1 MQLMIYSVPPKVG
14 SCGESCAILLTF
26 ARDNV
31 GALCVAHVNSKV
43 LTMLAD
49 QSFNLAALAYFLVT
63 WMSYGRYAKTRAKRG
78 VKPSLS
84 RAMRRHRILW
94 AQRMLDRENR
104 IIDASLLANQ
114 ERVVAFFAS
123 ATLIIVAAVL
133 TALSRSEE
141 LQTLAGHISPAGAIS
156 VQQIELKLLVLLLI
170 FVYAFFK
177 ITWALRQYGFA
188 SVLVGSA
195 PMPDEP
201 IGAQARERFAFNLAR
216 LMDAAGH
223 DNNSCLRAY
232 YFALAVVFW
241 FAGDL
246 AFIVATTGVVGVL
259 ANREFR
265 SNTVAKILRAEVTY
279 AASQALSGE

>member
-1 MQLMIYSVPPKVG
+1 MVFDSLID
-14 SCGESCAILLTF
+14 F
-26 ARDNV
+26 
-31 GALCVAHVNSKV
+31 
-43 LTMLAD
+43 
-49 QSFNLAALAYFLVT
+49 AALAYFLFAWVGY
-63 WMSYGRYAKTRAKRG
+63 SRYAKNRAQRG

-94 AQRMLDRENR
+94 AQRMLERENR

-114 ERVVAFFAS
+114 ERIVGFFAS

-133 TALSRSEE
+133 TALSRAEE
-141 LQTLAGHISPAGAIS
+141 LEVLARHVSPGGDISL
-156 VQQIELKLLVLLLI
+156 QQIELKLLVLLLI

-188 SVLVGSA
+188 SVLAGSA

-201 IGAQARERFAFNLAR
+201 IGREARERFAFNFAR

-241 FAGDL
+241 FAGGL
-246 AFIVATTGVVGVL
+246 AFALVTTVVVLVL

-265 SNTVAKILRAEVTY
+265 SSTVAKILRAEVAY
-279 AASQALSGE
+279 QVDQGDVAG

>member
-1 MQLMIYSVPPKVG
+1 MLGSISNDLLAPQGDYMVVDPLM
-14 SCGESCAILLTF
+14 TF
-26 ARDNV
+26 
-31 GALCVAHVNSKV
+31 S
-43 LTMLAD
+43 
-49 QSFNLAALAYFLVT
+49 ALAYFLLA
-63 WMSYGRYAKTRAKRG
+63 WLGYSHYAKKRAQRG

-84 RAMRRHRILW
+84 RAMRRHRVLW

-114 ERVVAFFAS
+114 ERIVGFFAS
-123 ATLIIVAAVL
+123 ATLIILAAVL
-133 TALSRSEE
+133 TALSRAEE
-141 LQTLAGHISPAGAIS
+141 LQVLARHVSPRGDIS

-188 SVLVGSA
+188 SVLAGSA
-195 PMPDEP
+195 PVPTEMVDRE
-201 IGAQARERFAFNLAR
+201 ARERFAFNFAR

-241 FAGDL
+241 FAGNL
-246 AFIVATTGVVGVL
+246 AFVAVTTIVVLVL

-265 SNTVAKILRAEVTY
+265 SSTVAKILRAEV
-279 AASQALSGE
+279 AHQSVREIPED

>member
-1 MQLMIYSVPPKVG
+1 MVVDSLID
-14 SCGESCAILLTF
+14 F
-26 ARDNV
+26 
-31 GALCVAHVNSKV
+31 
-43 LTMLAD
+43 
-49 QSFNLAALAYFLVT
+49 AALAYFLLA
-63 WMSYGRYAKTRAKRG
+63 WAGYSRYAKNRAQRG

-94 AQRMLDRENR
+94 AQRMLERENR

-114 ERVVAFFAS
+114 ERIVGFFAS

-133 TALSRSEE
+133 TALSRAEE
-141 LQTLAGHISPAGAIS
+141 LEALARHVSPQGDISL
-156 VQQIELKLLVLLLI
+156 QQIELKLMVLLLI

-188 SVLVGSA
+188 SVLAGSA

-201 IGAQARERFAFNLAR
+201 IGREARERFAFNFAR

-246 AFIVATTGVVGVL
+246 AFVLVTTVVVGVL

-265 SNTVAKILRAEVTY
+265 SSTVAKILRAEVAY
-279 AASQALSGE
+279 QAHQGELAD

>member
-1 MQLMIYSVPPKVG
+1 MV
-14 SCGESCAILLTF
+14 F
-26 ARDNV
+26 D
-31 GALCVAHVNSKV
+31 
-43 LTMLAD
+43 
-49 QSFNLAALAYFLVT
+49 SFFDFAALGYFLLAWVGY
-63 WMSYGRYAKTRAKRG
+63 SRYAKHRAQRG

-94 AQRMLDRENR
+94 AQRMLERENR

-114 ERVVAFFAS
+114 ERIVGFFAS

-133 TALSRSEE
+133 TALSRAEE
-141 LQTLAGHISPAGAIS
+141 LEVLARHVSPQGDIS

-188 SVLVGSA
+188 SVLAGSA
-195 PMPDEP
+195 PMPGEP
-201 IGAQARERFAFNLAR
+201 IDRTAKERFAFNFAR

-241 FAGDL
+241 FAGGL
-246 AFIVATTGVVGVL
+246 AFVLVTTMVVLVL

-265 SNTVAKILRAEVTY
+265 SSTVAKILRAEVPHDTN
-279 AASQALSGE
+279 QEGTEG